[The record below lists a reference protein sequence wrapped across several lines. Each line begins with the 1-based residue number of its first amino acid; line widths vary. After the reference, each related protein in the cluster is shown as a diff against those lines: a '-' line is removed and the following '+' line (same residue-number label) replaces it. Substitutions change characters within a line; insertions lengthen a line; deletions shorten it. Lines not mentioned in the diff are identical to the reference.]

1 MTSPNLPMNEDD
13 LVNVRAET
21 SENFV
26 TITLLKQY
34 TYCPRVVYYETC
46 TPGVRP
52 VTYKMQVGTDAHDY
66 ERKRAARRSL
76 AAYQLPGGKRHFDV
90 RLVSRSLYLSALI
103 DEVIVTDDEAFVV
116 DYKLADWAGDNHLMQ
131 LAAYS
136 LLLEEAFN
144 LPVHRGF
151 IYLMKSRHFES
162 VPIDTTLR
170 NSVLETLKSIE
181 RIRLYEYMPPPVEQ
195 KNKCES
201 CEFRRFCSD
210 I

>member
-1 MTSPNLPMNEDD
+1 MTSPHLPMNEDD
-13 LVNVRAET
+13 LVNVQAET
-21 SENFV
+21 GEKFV

-52 VTYKMQVGTDAHDY
+52 TTYKMQAGTDAHDY
-66 ERKRAARRSL
+66 ERKRAARRSM
-76 AAYQLPGGKRHFDV
+76 AAYQIPAGERRFDV
-90 RLVSRSLYLSALI
+90 RLLSPTLYLSALI
-103 DEVIVTDDEAFVV
+103 DEVVITDDEAFVV
-116 DYKLADWAGDNHLMQ
+116 DYKLAEWAGDNHLMQ

-151 IYLMKSRHFES
+151 IYLMKSRQFES
-162 VPIDTTLR
+162 VPIDAALR
-170 NSVLETLKSIE
+170 NSVLETLESIA

-201 CEFRRFCSD
+201 CEFRRFCGD